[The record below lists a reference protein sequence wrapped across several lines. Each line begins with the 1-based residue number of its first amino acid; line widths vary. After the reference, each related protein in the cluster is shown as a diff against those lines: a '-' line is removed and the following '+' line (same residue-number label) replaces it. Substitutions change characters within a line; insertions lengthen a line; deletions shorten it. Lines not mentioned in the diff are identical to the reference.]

1 MKVGM
6 TSERLTSPA
15 ARAANTLL
23 ERWLSP
29 PAWVTSQQEIF
40 RVWTLMIITLFL
52 GIVPIGVLVVDVL
65 LNRTLQPHIA
75 AATILTFAG
84 AGAAYRLGRTR
95 LYPASMA
102 LVSALVSAWTLA
114 FISALPEGYSVV
126 LGLVPVL
133 VYAQLWPLRLA
144 VLLSTGIFV
153 VIVGF
158 TAALGVTPA
167 WVLNTVLLAMMT
179 AITLAIAHMNHRMR
193 QDTDARASALA
204 ASEAL
209 LRQERDALRAS
220 EEKFN
225 RAFYTTPDS
234 ITITR
239 QSDGVYI
246 EVNDGFVALSGYTRQ
261 EVIGRSSLEIGIWAD
276 PADRAR
282 LVEAVQAQGRVQNW
296 EIGFRRKDG
305 SLITALV
312 SARPIHINNDDCLLT
327 VARDITEYKRV
338 QAALRESEE
347 RFRQLAEHI
356 QVGFWI
362 FDIPSQKILYT
373 NPVYRQITGLT
384 EAEIEADP
392 YKWLERIHPD
402 DLPLLQEMVTREEGG
417 EKIDVEFRGMT
428 ADGTPRWYRSR
439 AFPIRDATGQPYRIF
454 GLVQDIHEERLAA
467 EALRRSE
474 ELARQFQNRLKK
486 LHVLTLQLAR
496 AASLDDLCRQA
507 VELGRAQLGFERL
520 SIWFLDDQDPY
531 WLHGSFGTDE
541 TGQTRD
547 ERGQQY
553 QYSSQEPAAQ
563 RHPPVEQGILDI
575 VRNQRRATFWP
586 DMPLRD
592 DEGEV
597 VGRGWAAAAG
607 LWDGDRVIG
616 VMFTDNLLSGQAA
629 APYMLDLLALY
640 ASAVGSLVTRQRAV
654 QALRQSEQRYRLLA
668 DNATDVIWVLSMDG
682 RFTYVSP
689 SIERLS
695 GYTPEEI
702 MQKSPIEAVT
712 PESLA
717 IIQQAVERGNRAL
730 ADNPTARDPLT
741 HRVELEQF
749 RKDGST
755 IWTEIVASLMYD
767 EAGQPIGILGVTR
780 DITERRRMEAQRLEL
795 EVERQR
801 VALLQQFIGDAF
813 HDLMTPITILKTTL
827 YLLEKA
833 GLDEPQ
839 SKRVQTLN
847 EQTARLETMIK
858 DMLTLL
864 RLDQL
869 QQSDLVLK
877 PYDVNLLV
885 NQIGA
890 TYQTAA
896 SRQNLRLDV
905 SLSPKL
911 PPLLCDVDHLGRAL
925 TNLVENAIKYTPA
938 GGQIQ
943 ISTRLLDHAVEIRV
957 ADTGLGIPSK
967 DLPHIFERFYRAE
980 AHRPSRGGA
989 GLGLAITRKIVEAHS
1004 GAIRAESV
1012 EGQGA
1017 AFIVQLPLP
1026 DANRYV
1032 S

>member
-1 MKVGM
+1 M
-6 TSERLTSPA
+6 TSERFTPPV
-15 ARAANTLL
+15 ARAAGELVK
-23 ERWLSP
+23 RWLSP
-29 PAWVTSQQEIF
+29 PAWVTSQQEGF
-40 RVWTLMIITLFL
+40 RVWALAIIALAL
-52 GIVPIGVLVVDVL
+52 ALVAVGVLAGDMLVYDLRPEVALVVL
-65 LNRTLQPHIA
+65 LTLV
-75 AATILTFAG
+75 G
-84 AGAAYRLGRTR
+84 ALVAYRVGRTR

-114 FISALPEGYSVV
+114 FISALPGGYSVV

-153 VIVGF
+153 VVVGF

-167 WVLNTVLLAMMT
+167 WTLNTVLLAMMT
-179 AITLAIAHMNHRMR
+179 AITLAIVHMNRRMR
-193 QDTDARASALA
+193 QDMDARASALA

-225 RAFYTTPDS
+225 RAFYATPDS

-239 QSDGVYI
+239 QTDGVYV
-246 EVNDGFVALSGYTRQ
+246 EVNDSFVALSGYTRQ
-261 EVIGRSSLEIGIWAD
+261 EVIGRSALEIGIWAD

-282 LVEAVQAQGRVQNW
+282 LVEAVQTQGQVQNW

-312 SARPIHINNDDCLLT
+312 SACPIHINDDNCLLM
-327 VARDITEYKRV
+327 VARDITDYKRV

-347 RFRQLAEHI
+347 RFRQLAEHM

-373 NPVYRQITGLT
+373 NPVYRQFTGLT

-392 YKWLERIHPD
+392 YKWLERIYPD

-439 AFPIRDATGQPYRIF
+439 AFPIRDATGQPYRVF
-454 GLVQDIHEERLAA
+454 GLVEDIHEVRLAA

-486 LHVLTLQLAR
+486 LHVLTLRLSR
-496 AASLDDLCRQA
+496 EPTLDDLCRQA
-507 VELGRAQLGFERL
+507 VEQGRAQLGFERL

-531 WLHGSFGTDE
+531 WLRGSFGTDE

-553 QYSSQEPAAQ
+553 GYSLQEPAAQ
-563 RHPPVEQGILDI
+563 RDPPVQQGILDI

-586 DMPLRD
+586 DMPLRND
-592 DEGEV
+592 KGEV

-654 QALRQSEQRYRLLA
+654 QALRQSEERYRLLA
-668 DNATDVIWVLSMDG
+668 DNATDVIWVLSLDG

-689 SIERLS
+689 SVERLR
-695 GYTPEEI
+695 GYTPEEV
-702 MQKSPIEAVT
+702 MQQSLDAMLTPDSLVIFQQLMEQMAEAL
-712 PESLA
+712 SN
-717 IIQQAVERGNRAL
+717 Q
-730 ADNPTARDPLT
+730 PTARDPLVR
-741 HRVELEQF
+741 RVELEQL

-755 IWTEIVASLMYD
+755 VWTEAVASVIYD
-767 EAGQPIGILGVTR
+767 DAGRPVGVLGVTR

-813 HDLMTPITILKTTL
+813 HDLMTPITISKTTL

-833 GLDEPQ
+833 GLDGLQ
-839 SKRVQTLN
+839 NKRVQTLN
-847 EQTARLETMIK
+847 EQMTRLETMIK

-885 NQIGA
+885 AQISA
-890 TYQTAA
+890 DYQAVAA
-896 SRQNLRLDV
+896 GQNLRLET
-905 SLSPKL
+905 SLAPAL
-911 PPLLCDVDHLGRAL
+911 PPLLCDVERLGRAL
-925 TNLVENAIKYTPA
+925 INLVENAVKYTPA

-943 ISTRLLDHAVEIRV
+943 ISTRLLDRAIEIRV
-957 ADTGLGIPSK
+957 ADTGLGISSK
-967 DLPHIFERFYRAE
+967 DLPRIFERFYRAE

-989 GLGLAITRKIVEAHS
+989 GLGLAIARKIVEAHS
-1004 GAIRAESV
+1004 GAIRAESA

-1017 AFIVQLPLP
+1017 TFIIQLPLP
-1026 DANRYV
+1026 DASQYDGAGLRD
-1032 S
+1032 